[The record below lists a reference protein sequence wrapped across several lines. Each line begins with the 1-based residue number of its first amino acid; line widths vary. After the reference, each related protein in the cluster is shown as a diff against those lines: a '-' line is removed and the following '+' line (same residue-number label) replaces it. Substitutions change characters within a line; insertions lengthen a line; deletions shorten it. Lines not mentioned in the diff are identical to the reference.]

1 MPTDDF
7 DQELQTQCQ
16 KVLACQERKG
26 VGSCLKCSIVLECT
40 LRQAYVQ
47 SVYLS
52 MNKGKQGNFDF

>member
-1 MPTDDF
+1 MEEDKF
-7 DQELQTQCQ
+7 SQEWQTQRQ

-26 VGSCLKCSIVLECT
+26 VGSCLRCSIVLECA
-40 LRQAYVQ
+40 LRQAFVQ